1 MLAAGYFAL
10 TFILAAI
17 IYMSAIIAF
26 YFNFRNVKVHDE
38 ISAQTL

>member
-1 MLAAGYFAL
+1 
-10 TFILAAI
+10 
-17 IYMSAIIAF
+17 MSAIIAF